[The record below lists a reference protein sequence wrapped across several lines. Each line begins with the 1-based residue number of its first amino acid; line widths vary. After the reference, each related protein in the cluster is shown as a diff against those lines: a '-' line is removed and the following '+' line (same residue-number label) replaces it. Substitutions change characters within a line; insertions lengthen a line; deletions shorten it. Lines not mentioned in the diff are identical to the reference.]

1 MQHGD
6 GEGVLDPHAFQS
18 LSLSTPIF
26 SGIKGEDAARWL
38 MKIERVAHALGAN
51 QSAQLA
57 VAISKLEGAATDFSE
72 GRNFNSWAMFKSA
85 VLERYAEDPQVLKQ
99 RLAKCKQTAG
109 EPVENYIDRFRVAA
123 IRANVTAG
131 EGEDVLNKFLKGL
144 SSHLYDR
151 VIATCPTTYDQA
163 VEKAIYF
170 SRKLHLSGRGHL
182 LQNESDGKA
191 VGSSSRPPNHAY
203 PSSYGQNNNM
213 GRGRYEPR
221 NTYPQQGSQ
230 PPRDTRPPPLSQ
242 PRPTGEALSRE
253 FDQLKIN
260 LRQPGP
266 HPRIMIRSSSCPRS
280 TFGMWDSEDS
290 ADEFSPPMQEILA
303 PGAEAPLPT
312 EVLYDA
318 ETGYVVE
325 GPFDP
330 QDPRWASCNLD
341 PSSVARCSPTVGAWA
356 EYQQSIKTYDDV
368 DTHITECEAEHRPS
382 HVPTSI

>member
-1 MQHGD
+1 MQHRD

-72 GRNFNSWAMFKSA
+72 GRNFNSWAVFKSA

-99 RLAKCKQTAG
+99 RLTKCKQTAG

-131 EGEDVLNKFLKGL
+131 DGEDVLNKFLKGL

-182 LQNESDGKA
+182 LQTESEGK
-191 VGSSSRPPNHAY
+191 VTTGISRPQAPAY
-203 PSSYGQNNNM
+203 SQPYGQHG
-213 GRGRYEPR
+213 GRGRYESR
-221 NTYPQQGSQ
+221 NTYPQPPNQ
-230 PPRDTRPPPLSQ
+230 PPRDTRPPSLPQ
-242 PRPTGEALSRE
+242 QRPNNGEALTRE

-260 LRQPGP
+260 LRIG
-266 HPRIMIRSSSCPRS
+266 
-280 TFGMWDSEDS
+280 
-290 ADEFSPPMQEILA
+290 
-303 PGAEAPLPT
+303 
-312 EVLYDA
+312 
-318 ETGYVVE
+318 
-325 GPFDP
+325 
-330 QDPRWASCNLD
+330 NLD
-341 PSSVARCSPTVGAWA
+341 PIP
-356 EYQQSIKTYDDV
+356 EL
-368 DTHITECEAEHRPS
+368 
-382 HVPTSI
+382 